1 MFRKIIPHDLP
12 HFCSV
17 FYVTIVTLLIRPS
30 AGEIDTFSA
39 SVPTDQ
45 EVQNDPTSNAQ
56 QIQVGEIPI
65 PVQRSEV

>member
-1 MFRKIIPHDLP
+1 MFKYVILHD
-12 HFCSV
+12 FSNFVSV
-17 FYVTIVTLLIRPS
+17 FYVTVVTLLIRQT
-30 AGEIDTFSA
+30 AVEIDTA
-39 SVPTDQ
+39 SIPTDR

>member
-1 MFRKIIPHDLP
+1 MFKNVILHD
-12 HFCSV
+12 FSNFVSV
-17 FYVTIVTLLIRPS
+17 FYVTVVTLLIRQT
-30 AGEIDTFSA
+30 AVEIDTA
-39 SVPTDQ
+39 SIPTDQ

>member
-1 MFRKIIPHDLP
+1 MFKHLILHD
-12 HFCSV
+12 FFNFVSV
-17 FYVTIVTLLIRPS
+17 FYVTVVTLLIRQT
-30 AGEIDTFSA
+30 AVEIDTA
-39 SVPTDQ
+39 SIPTDQ